1 MKKEKVKGV
10 IKKIT
15 SSLGILFFWTKKAC
29 VSCFSFLFIFFVLR
43 VSNLNAQVGGEGSS
57 VDYSLNP
64 LNGVNSFPA
73 LIELFLRE
81 LVIPLGAIVATLAI
95 VYSGF
100 LFVTSQGS
108 PDKIS
113 KAKAAFFWGIV
124 GGLILLGSLAIA
136 EMISATIEP
145 IT

>member
-1 MKKEKVKGV
+1 M
-10 IKKIT
+10 
-15 SSLGILFFWTKKAC
+15 
-29 VSCFSFLFIFFVLR
+29 
-43 VSNLNAQVGGEGSS
+43 GSS
-57 VDYSLNP
+57 PVLNP
-64 LNGVNSFPA
+64 LIVSSIPD
-73 LIELFLRE
+73 LIILLLEKI
-81 LVIPLGAIVATLAI
+81 VIPIGIIVATLAI

-124 GGLILLGSLAIA
+124 GGLILLGSSAIA
-136 EMISATIEP
+136 KMIQATIEP